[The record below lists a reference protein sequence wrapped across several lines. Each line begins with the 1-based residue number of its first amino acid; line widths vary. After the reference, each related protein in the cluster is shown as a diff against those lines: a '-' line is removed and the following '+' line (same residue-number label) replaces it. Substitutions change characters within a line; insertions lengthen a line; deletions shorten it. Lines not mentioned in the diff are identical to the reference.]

1 MQVEKTWQV
10 GDSVEIDFADIPN
23 AKVPGEDKPSV
34 PGREEAFV
42 IGVVGKIDTEAYPP
56 IASVVEVH
64 SFHRIWGGSNGARG
78 EVHEVPLSALKEIHY
93 SGWRNIVR
101 ETRDKDTVR
110 NVLDELLAPEHP

>member
-10 GDSVEIDFADIPN
+10 GDSVEIDFADIPD
-23 AKVPGEDKPSV
+23 AKVPGEGKPGV
-34 PGREEAFV
+34 PEREEAFV
-42 IGVVGKIDTEAYPP
+42 IGVVGKIDTDGMAH
-56 IASVVEVH
+56 VVEVH

-93 SGWRNIVR
+93 SGWRNIVQ